1 MFQIPI
7 TRILNAGKRI
17 DLILSLVLF
26 IGIGLTLFFFFW
38 LRSVE
43 RRQLQDGLSI
53 TSRDRM
59 QGVIERME
67 QHKSKLFNF
76 ANAFYY
82 AHSDNILRGNFEG
95 FSQTANLFLNSH
107 SDIKKVML
115 IPRLSEFQRARFES
129 SLLSRDNSPL
139 QITEEDSKGLLT
151 RAGLRPEYFPV
162 HLVEPLG
169 ENYDYTGFDL
179 TSQPAYKETIDRVC
193 KSGDILCT
201 DRIPL
206 TFGSKDRFGVALF
219 IAVYRGNAY
228 SAEERAKNIF
238 GLVGMVIDVGQLV
251 DRSFDKFK
259 EEGIDL
265 YLYDSTGDDNG
276 RLLYANRLAGAKIT
290 NPPEAVASAVHFRQK
305 FSIAGR
311 QWTVLA
317 VPGPVFLAAHQDRLP
332 WSILVMGIL
341 ATGLV
346 SFYFITGSRRTARIT
361 QLVAQ
366 RTAELSNEISERTKA
381 EAVIK
386 EANLQLTT
394 WAAKLDRHNRE
405 VTLLS
410 EMGEQL
416 HLCLTSE
423 EAYNVIK
430 KFVKKLFPDESGAL
444 YIINASKNFLEAV
457 VTWGGLAMEP
467 VFAPDDCWALRR
479 GQLNLVNASHSGV
492 LCRHFAHPEAFSYYM
507 CLPMMA
513 QGETVG
519 ILNIRHL
526 KTPADDGQA
535 HYFEDQKQLASTVAE
550 HISSALANLRLR
562 KKLREQSI
570 RDPLTELFNRR
581 YMEESLEREL
591 HRAKRS
597 NSPIGIIM
605 FDIDNFKV
613 FNDTAG
619 HDAGDKVLQALAA
632 VMKAQIREEDIA
644 CRFGGEEFILILPEM
659 PLDKVK
665 ARAEDLRLRA
675 QALTLTHKDKPLGQI
690 TISLGVAIFPMHGAT
705 AEVLIKS
712 ADKAMYGA
720 KKSGK
725 NRVVVSDIAEPP
737 KDGGKMLKPEEI
749 GEQP

>member
-1 MFQIPI
+1 MFPKPI
-7 TRILNAGKRI
+7 IRILDASRRI
-17 DLILSLVLF
+17 DLILSLVLLV
-26 IGIGLTLFFFFW
+26 GIGLTLFFFFW
-38 LRSVE
+38 LRSAE
-43 RRQLQDGLSI
+43 LRQLQDGLSI

-59 QGVIERME
+59 QEVIERME
-67 QHKSKLFNF
+67 LHKSKLFNF

-95 FSQTANLFLNSH
+95 FSQTANLFLTSH

-115 IPRLSEFQRARFES
+115 IPRVSDAQRARFEA
-129 SLLSRDNSPL
+129 SLRGRDNSPL
-139 QITEEDSKGLLT
+139 QITEESSQGMLI

-162 HLVEPLG
+162 HLAEPLG

-179 TSQPAYKETIDRVC
+179 ASQPAYKETIDRVC
-193 KSGDILCT
+193 KTGDILCT

-206 TFGSKDRFGVALF
+206 AFGSKDRFGVALF
-219 IAVYRGNAY
+219 IAVYRGNAF
-228 SAEERAKNIF
+228 SAEERTKNLF
-238 GLVGMVIDVGQLV
+238 GLVGMVIDISQMV
-251 DRSFDKFK
+251 DKSFDKFK

-265 YLYDSTGDDNG
+265 YLYDSAGDDNK
-276 RLLYANRLAGAKIT
+276 RLLYANRSAGARIT
-290 NPPEAVASAVHFRQK
+290 NPPKVSPSALHFRQK

-317 VPGPVFLAAHQDRLP
+317 VPTPGFLAAHRDRLP

-346 SFYFITGSRRTARIT
+346 SFYFITGSRRTAQIT
-361 QLVAQ
+361 QLVAR
-366 RTAELSNEISERTKA
+366 RTAELSNEITERTKA
-381 EAVIK
+381 EATIK
-386 EANLQLTT
+386 DANLQLTH
-394 WAAKLDRHNRE
+394 WAAKLDRYNRE

-410 EMGEQL
+410 EMSEQL

-423 EAYNVIK
+423 EAYSVIK

-457 VTWGGLAMEP
+457 VTWGDLAIEP
-467 VFAPDDCWALRR
+467 VVSPDDCWALRR
-479 GQLNLVNASHSGV
+479 GQVKLVNASHSGV
-492 LCRHFAHPEAFSYYM
+492 LCRHFAKHAAFSYYM

-513 QGETVG
+513 QGETIG

-526 KTPADDGQA
+526 KTPGDDGQSS
-535 HYFEDQKQLASTVAE
+535 YFEAQKQLATTVVE
-550 HISSALANLRLR
+550 HISSALANLGLR

-613 FNDTAG
+613 FNDTSG
-619 HDAGDKVLQALAA
+619 HDAGDKVLQALAGL
-632 VMKAQIREEDIA
+632 MKTQIREEDIA

-665 ARAEDLRLRA
+665 SRAEDLRNKA
-675 QALTLTHKDKPLGQI
+675 QALTLSHKDKPLGPI
-690 TISLGVAIFPMHGAT
+690 TISLGVSVFPLHGAT
-705 AEVLIKS
+705 SETLIKS
-712 ADKAMYGA
+712 ADQALYRA

-725 NRVVVSDIAEPP
+725 NRVMVSESAEPP
-737 KDGGKMLKPEEI
+737 KGGGKILKSEEI
-749 GEQP
+749 GEHL